1 MRFWLSGFSTMTFSA
16 FPGPIRCGK
25 RYVPP
30 QPGSRPRRHSGN
42 ATAVTPEEIVRY
54 EQCSASSRP
63 PPRAAPF
70 TNANDGTLS
79 SPSRRNTACPSRAMV
94 RASSRAAISGAPLRS
109 APTAKMNG
117 LPVTPTAAMS
127 VRAATASSA
136 SFSDCSPAGPNVFGR
151 VWSRPLSSVM
161 SAIVPAPSGS
171 STSRTS
177 ALVTTSSGN
186 SEVRSDASGI
196 EVLPQDGA
204 AHAQPDAHRGQ
215 AVAGPIS
222 TRGLGGELAGQ
233 LDHQPH
239 AGTGER
245 VAERDRAAPRVHPRV
260 VVGDLEV
267 LQERQHLHGERLV
280 DLDEADVVHGQ
291 GVAGEQLLG
300 RGDGP
305 DAHHLRLDAGEREV
319 DEPHPRREAEVA
331 GDVLGGQ
338 QACGRAVVEARGVP

>member
-215 AVAGPIS
+215 AVANS
-222 TRGLGGELAGQ
+222 GLSSELAGQ

-239 AGTGER
+239 AGAGER

-267 LQERQHLHGERLV
+267 VEEGEHLDRERLV
-280 DLDEADVVHGQ
+280 DLDQADVVHGQ
-291 GVAGEQLLG
+291 VVASQHGLG
-300 RGDGP
+300 GGDRA
-305 DAHHLRLDAGEREV
+305 DAHHLGVHPGEGEV
-319 DEPHPRREAEVA
+319 DQPHPGIQAEFG
-331 GDVLGGQ
+331 GDVRGGDD
-338 QACGRAVVEARGVP
+338 AAGGAVVQPGRIPC